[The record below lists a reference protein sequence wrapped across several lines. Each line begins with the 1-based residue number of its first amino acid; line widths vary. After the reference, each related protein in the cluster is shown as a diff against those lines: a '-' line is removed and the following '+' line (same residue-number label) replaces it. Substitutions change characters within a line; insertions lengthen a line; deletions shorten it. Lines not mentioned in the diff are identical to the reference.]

1 MYISNRVRNSKT
13 LCVVVCRK
21 FRNSKT
27 LCVVVCPKFKH
38 SGIQDLCCMHAT
50 SSDLKNFHGIRKFT
64 NCVRVS
70 LNQTYEDD
78 SLNAIL
84 LLVIRTWCQYHML
97 NSKCEMKRKENITA
111 FLRTAPGARVLD
123 VRMYSMAVGRC
134 LLVLIHLS
142 SAGVLIGVEIQV
154 I

>member
-1 MYISNRVRNSKT
+1 M
-13 LCVVVCRK
+13 
-21 FRNSKT
+21 
-27 LCVVVCPKFKH
+27 
-38 SGIQDLCCMHAT
+38 
-50 SSDLKNFHGIRKFT
+50 HGIRKFT

-123 VRMYSMAVGRC
+123 IRTPWPSAVA
-134 LLVLIHLS
+134 S
-142 SAGVLIGVEIQV
+142 SSSSISPLREY
-154 I
+154 